1 MRDHPLMQAPTTN
14 AADTRMALR
23 LEYLTVGWNLGE
35 AVLTITLGSIAGS
48 LALIA
53 FGTSSMVE
61 IFASAVVIWHLKPNR
76 SSRALARTV
85 LALRLVAGA
94 FLALAVVL
102 GITAVRDLVSGRVAG
117 ESWWGVAY
125 LAVTAIVMFVLA
137 RAKRKIA
144 RRLGSEPLEAEATM
158 THIDGILST
167 STLTGLALNA
177 AFGLW
182 WADPVAALIVATFAI
197 NETRE
202 NWEEAQALQKG
213 SVAPSGGDG
222 VCES

>member
-1 MRDHPLMQAPTTN
+1 MGAPTNT
-14 AADTRMALR
+14 AADTRSALR
-23 LEYLTVGWNLGE
+23 LEYLTVAWNLGE
-35 AVLTITLGSIAGS
+35 AVLTITLGSLAGS

-53 FGTSSMVE
+53 FGTSSLVE
-61 IFASAVVIWHLKPNR
+61 LFASAVVIWHLKPDH
-76 SSRALARTV
+76 SSKAISRTV

-94 FLALAVVL
+94 FLGLAVVL
-102 GITAVRDLVSGRVAG
+102 GITAIRDLVSGRVAG

-125 LAVTAIVMFVLA
+125 LAVTAVVMFRLA
-137 RAKRKIA
+137 TAKRKIA
-144 RRLGSEPLEAEATM
+144 RRLQSEPLEAEATM

-182 WADPVAALIVATFAI
+182 WADPVAALIVAAFAV

-202 NWEEAQALQKG
+202 NWEEAQSLQKG
-213 SVAPSGGDG
+213 SVAPASGDG
-222 VCES
+222 VGEA

>member
-182 WADPVAALIVATFAI
+182 WADPVAALIVAAFAI

-222 VCES
+222 VGES